1 MLDPP
6 GSLKWS
12 PNRTKIDEKSS
23 PSPSWAVFGSQERPR
38 APKMRPR
45 CAQEAPKS
53 AQEPPKSS
61 QELPRSRPGG
71 AREDPK
77 PFQNRAR
84 GRPRRDFGTFF
95 VRSSI
100 REAPGTIFCRFW
112 LVCNTLNVLKT
123 YEKHRKNCSFCT
135 SGAFAY
141 CKLACTKKPRKIR
154 FWNPKTL
161 PGPSWNLLKSS
172 PERPKRHK
180 NRPRAT
186 TKAARRAKCAQ
197 EAPKSEKWCQHGAP
211 KTAKIEESRFLGP
224 PPST

>member
-23 PSPSWAVFGSQERPR
+23 PSPSWAVCGSQERPR

-100 REAPGTIFCRFW
+100 RKAPGAIFCRFL
-112 LVCNTLNVLKT
+112 LVRNTRDVLNEQHK
-123 YEKHRKNCSFCT
+123 KNCSFST
-135 SGAFAY
+135 SGAFAH
-141 CKLACTKKPRKIR
+141 CKLACTKQLRKIR
-154 FWNPKTL
+154 FWDPKTF
-161 PGPSWNLLKSS
+161 PGPSRNLQKSS

-180 NRPRAT
+180 NRARVT

-197 EAPKSEKWCQHGAP
+197 EAPKSK
-211 KTAKIEESRFLGP
+211 K
-224 PPST
+224 